1 MRTLIAA
8 SKMFVA
14 NSKLAAAV
22 VAGAMLVSLGSAANA
37 LPLTYSTLGA
47 PTQIKL
53 GDAIGNASTYDWLQ
67 IQGASGTINADPS
80 TILLN
85 TLIFTAG
92 VNAIVPEVYQGVYSF
107 AESVTIGTGT
117 GTLVVPFNLSI
128 NYSDTLTVVGGT
140 KLSIAVGADLWNI
153 VVNGLTIGPNPGG
166 AQTGYLYAQVSDPA
180 VTPLPAALVLFGSGL
195 GAMGLFGRRRKP
207 KASAV
212 PAA

>member
-1 MRTLIAA
+1 MR
-8 SKMFVA
+8 MVA

-22 VAGAMLVSLGSAANA
+22 LAGAMLVSFGSAANA
-37 LPLTYSTLGA
+37 VSLDYSTLGA

-53 GDAIGNASTYDWLQ
+53 GDAIGAASTYDWLQ
-67 IQGASGTINADPS
+67 IQGASGKINADPS

-85 TLIFTAG
+85 TLSFTAG
-92 VNAIVPEVYQGVYSF
+92 VNAIVPAVYNGVYSF
-107 AESVTIGTGT
+107 TETMKIGTGT

-140 KLSIAVGADLWNI
+140 KLSILVGANLWNI
-153 VVNGLTIGPNPGG
+153 VVNALTIGPNPGG
-166 AQTGYLYAQVSDPA
+166 TQIGYLYAQVSDPQA
-180 VTPLPAALVLFGSGL
+180 TPLPAALVLFGSGL
-195 GAMGLFGRRRKP
+195 GAIGLFSRRRKS